1 MEKRKRKN
9 SSVELKKDEE
19 IKEESKKA
27 PVEKSVKPVIS
38 FDGYFSGV
46 LKENPKIQPHHK
58 APMRAFAEKHNMLS
72 GTLEQ
77 FKKVFSLY

>member
-27 PVEKSVKPVIS
+27 SSTKSVKPVIS
-38 FDGYFSGV
+38 FDSYFAGA
-46 LKENPKIQPHHK
+46 LRKNPSIQPHHK
-58 APMRAFAEKHNMLS
+58 APMRAFAEKHKLGS
-72 GTLEQ
+72 GTLED
-77 FKKVFSLY
+77 FEKLFSRY